1 MEFESTD
8 YDVVTVG
15 ETMVR
20 FTPPGLQRFGQS
32 ASIEMYVGG
41 SESNSAVG
49 LARLGHKVAWVSR
62 LTRNPIGEWIANTI
76 AGQGV
81 DTSHLVWTDQDRV
94 GTYFME
100 QGQPPRPSQVYYDRA
115 GSAMSRMTPEDL
127 PTGLFREGACKI
139 LHLSGI
145 TVGISEQAAQ
155 TVWAAV
161 RMASEAGWAICFDL
175 NYRAKLWTPAEALA
189 ACIPFMHA
197 ADYVFLPWRDA
208 KQVMGVVGKSAEECC
223 IELHQQFEHA
233 TLVLTLGRDGAVAV
247 SPSGQTFQQPAF
259 VTTEVERLGGG
270 DAFSAGFLS
279 GILQE
284 LDVVNCLRWGAAAAA
299 MKYTIPGD
307 LPLFD
312 RKAVRDLALSSN
324 DVSSNDIFSNGR
336 AANPSIER

>member
-1 MEFESTD
+1 MEIEPTEL
-8 YDVVTVG
+8 DVITLG

-32 ASIEMYVGG
+32 SMTEMHVGG
-41 SESNSAVG
+41 SESNTAVG

-62 LTRNPIGEWIANTI
+62 LTRNPIGQWIANTI

-94 GTYFME
+94 GTYFLE
-100 QGQPPRPSQVYYDRA
+100 QGQPPRTSQVYYDRA
-115 GSAMSRMTPEDL
+115 GSAMSRMLPEDL
-127 PTGLFREGACKI
+127 PADLFREGRSKI

-155 TVWAAV
+155 TAWEAV
-161 RMASEAGWAICFDL
+161 RFASEAGWTISFDL
-175 NYRAKLWTPAEALA
+175 NYRAKLWSPAEAFA
-189 ACIPFMHA
+189 ACMPFMHA
-197 ADYVFLPWRDA
+197 ADYVFLPMRDA
-208 KQVMGVVGKSAEECC
+208 KRVLGLQDATVEQSC
-223 IELHQQFEHA
+223 IGLHQQFENA
-233 TLVLTLGRDGAVAV
+233 TLILTMGSNGAAAVL
-247 SPSGQTFQQPAF
+247 PSAETFLQPAYP
-259 VTTEVERLGGG
+259 TTEVERLGGG

-284 LDVVNCLRWGAAAAA
+284 LDVAACLRWGAAAAA

-312 RKAVRDLALSSN
+312 REVVRALAESTESG
-324 DVSSNDIFSNGR
+324 I
-336 AANPSIER
+336 ANSGIDR